1 MAGVRC
7 FTRDAA
13 PRRFFFD
20 GSAWRPRSSM
30 ANSVRGSQVTSGK
43 YGWLMLNQIQLTS
56 GTETHFELS
65 MGISLIPIITNRRGI
80 KRVKEL
86 WRLQVSLS
94 ISYNGGH
101 DVKLQL
107 CMTDNSSRPFFIY
120 WRTILFP
127 RGRYVVSCAQL
138 RSILCEET
146 PRWRDEVTWP

>member
-13 PRRFFFD
+13 PRKFFFD

-65 MGISLIPIITNRRGI
+65 MGISLIPIITDRRGI

-107 CMTDNSSRPFFIY
+107 CMTDNSSRTFFIY
-120 WRTILFP
+120 WRTTLFP